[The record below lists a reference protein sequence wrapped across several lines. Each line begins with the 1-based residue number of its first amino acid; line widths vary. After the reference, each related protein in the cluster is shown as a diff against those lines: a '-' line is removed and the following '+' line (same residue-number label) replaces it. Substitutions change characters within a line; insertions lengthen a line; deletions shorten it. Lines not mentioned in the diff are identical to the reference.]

1 MNDNNNMFSVLQVKE
16 TIKNI
21 STKNLKNAL
30 TNTSTDTSTDI
41 STDTSTDTSTET
53 LIDTLTDTSKKNIGE
68 IFLPQNVSII
78 NFSNPSS
85 LKKYNDE
92 KKFEKKFVAK
102 IKTESFNSDISLC
115 EIENNKSKKINSV
128 YRVER
133 GKQDISLRPIRSH
146 SFSTHTNLSTN
157 CKPAFNFYGE
167 CFYCLYPSHSQK
179 YCPLKQCQK
188 CKKFGHS
195 KTVCKLAKIKNEKSN
210 SLLNS
215 SLFQSITMNN
225 VYTKDFPKA
234 DNNNKNNNNNNN
246 NSENINVDDN

>member
-1 MNDNNNMFSVLQVKE
+1 M
-16 TIKNI
+16 
-21 STKNLKNAL
+21 
-30 TNTSTDTSTDI
+30 
-41 STDTSTDTSTET
+41 
-53 LIDTLTDTSKKNIGE
+53 TDTSKKNVGE

-92 KKFEKKFVAK
+92 KKFVAK
-102 IKTESFNSDISLC
+102 IKTESFNTNEISKKATDNNKTSPFSQSFYFQNLKSSKPKTQESDRKQSPDNSLC

-234 DNNNKNNNNNNN
+234 DNDNKNNNNNNN

>member
-1 MNDNNNMFSVLQVKE
+1 M
-16 TIKNI
+16 
-21 STKNLKNAL
+21 
-30 TNTSTDTSTDI
+30 
-41 STDTSTDTSTET
+41 
-53 LIDTLTDTSKKNIGE
+53 TDTSKKNIGE

-92 KKFEKKFVAK
+92 KKFVAK
-102 IKTESFNSDISLC
+102 IKTESFNTNEISKKATDNNKTSPFSQSFYFQNLKSSKPKTQESDRKQSPDISLC

-234 DNNNKNNNNNNN
+234 DNDNKNNNNNNN